1 MILQLKQMFAIRARN
16 KITERYGELVDICI
30 LALRL
35 HFWIL
40 SRVYFHGWKEKIHAR
55 ERYNG
60 GDKGREQ
67 RLIVVRNLNLM
78 VSCLFQSKGI
88 VFSST
93 GNIFQSN
100 KLLVENALDYTNIT
114 NQKSVWIK
122 YLRTI
127 LAFEV
132 ENH

>member
-16 KITERYGELVDICI
+16 KITERCGELVDICI
-30 LALRL
+30 LASRL

-55 ERYNG
+55 EGYNG
-60 GDKGREQ
+60 GDKGREG

-88 VFSST
+88 GYSQAPVTYFSRINCLWKMLLIILISSVER
-93 GNIFQSN
+93 IF
-100 KLLVENALDYTNIT
+100 
-114 NQKSVWIK
+114 
-122 YLRTI
+122 
-127 LAFEV
+127 
-132 ENH
+132 